1 MGIGDEGY
9 YKNILVFLDK
19 KVKDKLTFGEFYA

>member
-1 MGIGDEGY
+1 MGGGGY